1 VKRFASGAACALLFV
16 LFVIGCSGCSSKPPE
31 LRGRRVAGLGLVTLD
46 GEPLEQGRI
55 VMISDQG
62 HGQVKAAADI
72 VDGVFTFDE
81 DSGPLEGEVRVEIH
95 AVAMELE
102 DFEARR
108 AENPSRL
115 DYSRIVIPAAYNVQS
130 TLTATV
136 SEDGG
141 IVPVN
146 FDLVSHP

>member
-1 VKRFASGAACALLFV
+1 MSARGAACAILFTV
-16 LFVIGCSGCSSKPPE
+16 FVVGCSSNPE
-31 LRGRRVAGLGLVTLD
+31 ESRGHRVGGLGLVTLD
-46 GEPLEQGRI
+46 GEPLKQGRI

-108 AENPSRL
+108 AEHPSRL
-115 DYSRIVIPAAYNVQS
+115 DYSRITIPAAYNVQS